1 MNIKVYTRSPMD
13 ENNDSE
19 LTGPTHWRR
28 IRLE

>member
-19 LTGPTHWRR
+19 LTGPTH
-28 IRLE
+28 